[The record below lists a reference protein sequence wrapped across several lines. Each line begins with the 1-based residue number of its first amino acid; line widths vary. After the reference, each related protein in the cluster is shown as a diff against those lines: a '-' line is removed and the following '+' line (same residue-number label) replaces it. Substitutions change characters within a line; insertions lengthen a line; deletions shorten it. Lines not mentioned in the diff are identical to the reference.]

1 MHYSLI
7 IHNIKFHLKPIKM
20 KRFLIDYI
28 EHPEADEQGVNNKP
42 GPVIT
47 LSRECGCSSNRIAI
61 KLSKILTGY
70 SYLSESKKNVEWKW
84 YNKEI
89 FDEAAKELDRS
100 PDQIKE
106 VFLKEARASIHEIST
121 AFTTE
126 RAYDVDEQEVI
137 DHIVGLIR
145 KIALKGNC
153 IIVGR
158 AANLLV
164 KDIPNSLSVKL
175 HAPLEWRIQ
184 RIMKISNLNYADA
197 RDYVL
202 EVDRQRNLLVEHV
215 AGRPLINTD
224 YDVVFNYGTL
234 PDDLIVDAIV
244 NMLKSKK
251 II

>member
-1 MHYSLI
+1 
-7 IHNIKFHLKPIKM
+7 M

-28 EHPEADEQGVNNKP
+28 EQPTTDVQGVNNKP

-47 LSRECGCSSNRIAI
+47 ISRECGCSSNRIAI

-70 SYLSESKKNVEWKW
+70 SYLSESKKNVEWRW
-84 YNKEI
+84 LNKEI
-89 FDEAAKELDRS
+89 IDDAAKKLGRS
-100 PDQIKE
+100 PDEIKE
-106 VFLKEARASIHEIST
+106 VFLKEAKASLYEIST

-126 RAYDVDEQEVI
+126 KAYDVNDQEVI
-137 DHIVGLIR
+137 DHIVALIR
-145 KIALKGNC
+145 KVAIKGNS

-164 KDIPNSLSVKL
+164 KDIPNSLSIKL

-184 RIMKISNLNYADA
+184 RIMKISTMSYSDA

-202 EVDRQRNLLVEHV
+202 EVDRQRNLLVEHI
-215 AGRPLINTD
+215 AGRPLNNTD
-224 YDVVFNYGTL
+224 FDVVFNYATL
-234 PDDLIVDAIV
+234 PDDFIIDAIV
-244 NMLKSKK
+244 NILKNKK